1 MMMCLFAAMAVFGW
15 SWNLMNITALPLLL
29 GVGVDY
35 SIHIQLALQR
45 YGGDLHKVRR
55 SVGNAILL
63 CGASTAAGFG
73 SLGFASNPGLASLGR
88 VAALGIVIACV
99 SAVFLL
105 PVWWSSWRVTKPAV
119 E

>member
-1 MMMCLFAAMAVFGW
+1 
-15 SWNLMNITALPLLL
+15 MNITALPLLL

-35 SIHIQLALQR
+35 SIHIQLALKR
-45 YGGDLHKVRR
+45 YGGDMRKVKR

-63 CGASTAAGFG
+63 CGASTAAAFG

-88 VAALGIVIACV
+88 VAALGIGIASV
-99 SAVFLL
+99 TAVFLL
-105 PVWWSSWRVTKPAV
+105 PLWWSTGQAQTRAI